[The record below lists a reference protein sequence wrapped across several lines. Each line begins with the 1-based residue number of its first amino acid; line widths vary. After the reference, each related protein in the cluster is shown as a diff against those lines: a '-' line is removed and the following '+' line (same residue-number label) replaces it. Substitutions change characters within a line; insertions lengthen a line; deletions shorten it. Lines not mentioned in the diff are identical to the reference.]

1 MHKAIAYSFLSAAL
15 CAAFLGPSAAL
26 AQDTVQGYEDRIF
39 KAAVVEI
46 LDEQVVED
54 EYTGTTAIQ
63 QNIKLVGLEG
73 EWENK
78 EITIDGINGIVVL
91 EQQTYKAGD
100 TVYVNQSIRP
110 NQEDR
115 FYVTDFVRTKSLWWM
130 AGLFVLSVLAV
141 ARWKGMRAL
150 LVLGATFLIIIK
162 FMVPQIIAGQN
173 PLAISIL
180 GSIAILFL
188 AIFGTE
194 GFNKKSG
201 VAFGAICIALLAV
214 VGLSEWFTDL
224 AHLSGL
230 ASEEAAYLLSVGD
243 YSFDL
248 RGVLLAGM
256 VIGALGVLDDTVV
269 SQVSLVKELT
279 GAKPD
284 MPPMAV
290 FKTAMRV
297 GTDHINAIIN
307 TLFLAYAG
315 VSLPLLVLFVIYDQ
329 PTLSLEYVING
340 ELIATE
346 IVRTLAGSIAL
357 VLSVPIATALAV
369 RAFARGRAS

>member
-1 MHKAIAYSFLSAAL
+1 
-15 CAAFLGPSAAL
+15 
-26 AQDTVQGYEDRIF
+26 
-39 KAAVVEI
+39 
-46 LDEQVVED
+46 
-54 EYTGTTAIQ
+54 
-63 QNIKLVGLEG
+63 
-73 EWENK
+73 
-78 EITIDGINGIVVL
+78 
-91 EQQTYKAGD
+91 
-100 TVYVNQSIRP
+100 
-110 NQEDR
+110 
-115 FYVTDFVRTKSLWWM
+115 
-130 AGLFVLSVLAV
+130 
-141 ARWKGMRAL
+141 
-150 LVLGATFLIIIK
+150 
-162 FMVPQIIAGQN
+162 
-173 PLAISIL
+173 
-180 GSIAILFL
+180 
-188 AIFGTE
+188 
-194 GFNKKSG
+194 
-201 VAFGAICIALLAV
+201 AICIALLAV